1 MSSAINVGWAFLPNK
16 NLWGLNMIEISNLE
30 EAYETLKSC
39 YQDFTENQESRFIE
53 YITDSCVKRFEYTLE
68 TAWKLTKKVLI
79 EKYGKNEK
87 ELSMNNI
94 FRFMQG
100 YDYVKN
106 WENWRNYYQKRNDT
120 AHEYNLLKSRKLL
133 EIMPQFL
140 EDVEDLIKGLKK
152 DLNDD

>member
-1 MSSAINVGWAFLPNK
+1 
-16 NLWGLNMIEISNLE
+16 MIEISNLE

-106 WENWRNYYQKRNDT
+106 WENWINYYQKRNDT

>member
-1 MSSAINVGWAFLPNK
+1 M
-16 NLWGLNMIEISNLE
+16 
-30 EAYETLKSC
+30 
-39 YQDFTENQESRFIE
+39 
-53 YITDSCVKRFEYTLE
+53 
-68 TAWKLTKKVLI
+68 TKKVLI